1 MTREEFDRLV
11 RRVENGIA
19 QRPGALRLRVALL
32 AGIGYAGL
40 LAWLGVVVLIS
51 AGFFAVMFWA
61 DIEGKIACGLLG
73 TVILFAGGYA
83 ALRALLVR
91 VSKPEGLPV
100 TRAEAPELFSVL
112 DDLQA
117 RLHSAQFHQVLIEPV
132 CNAAVVQVPRL
143 GVFGWSR
150 NYLLLGLPLLDGLS
164 REEMRAVLAHEFTH
178 LSREHGRFSHWLYR
192 LRRSWQEIFKQL
204 SAPRVHGEISL
215 RPLISKYVDWFWPRF
230 NAHAFVLSRA
240 NEYEADAQS
249 ARLTSRASAAA
260 ALMRLNIVGRQL
272 EEKLWPDLFLLANEH
287 AEPPADVFGRL
298 RDSLRAGPGEADAAK
313 WLDEALHTT
322 STNSDTHPCL
332 TERLR
337 ALAALPPDQ
346 VAFDKTPPRESAAE
360 ALLGASLETIRAGVQ
375 KNWCQEMLPKW
386 RDRHGRATALKQR
399 LGSLAQA
406 VPATATDADGL
417 WDKAVALLDLEG
429 SPAAR
434 PLLQQIL
441 ALRPDHVQ
449 ARFHLGRLLL
459 DDAAPEGVAL
469 LERAMELEEQCVPQ
483 ACALLHDYYRRSGDA
498 GQLRELD
505 ARMDRHEKSR
515 AASQRERR
523 EVSVNDTFLAH
534 ELSETELQSVREMLA
549 AESEILRADLGR
561 KELRHFPRQRLFVLC
576 LYPRRPWH
584 RLANAETDRALI
596 NRLSARLQLPG
607 RVMVFVPTGSFRKLA
622 RKLAAV
628 SGAEIFRR
636 EKK

>member
-1 MTREEFDRLV
+1 MTREEFDSLV
-11 RRVENGIA
+11 RRVETGIA
-19 QRPGALRLRVALL
+19 QRPGALRMRVALL

-40 LAWLGVVVLIS
+40 LAWLGVVIFVS

-73 TVILFAGGYA
+73 TLVLFAGGYA

-117 RLHSAQFHQVLIEPV
+117 QLHSARFHQVLLEPV

-164 REEMRAVLAHEFTH
+164 REEMRAVLAHEFAH

-204 SAPRVHGEISL
+204 SAPRIAGEISI

-249 ARLTSRASAAA
+249 ARLTSRESAAA

-272 EEKLWPDLFLLANEH
+272 EEKLWPDLYLLANEH
-287 AEPPADVFGRL
+287 AEPPADVFCRL
-298 RDSLRAGPGEADAAK
+298 RDSIRTGPGGADASK
-313 WLDEALHTT
+313 WLDEALQMT

-337 ALAALPPDQ
+337 ALAALPPDKIG
-346 VAFDKTPPRESAAE
+346 FEKNPPRESAAE

-375 KNWCQEMLPKW
+375 KIWCQEMLPKW
-386 RDRHGRATALKQR
+386 RDRHGRATALKRR

-429 SPAAR
+429 SQAAR
-434 PLLQQIL
+434 PLLEQLL
-441 ALRPDHVQ
+441 ALRSDHVQ

-459 DDAAPEGVAL
+459 EDSSPEGVAL
-469 LERAMELEEQCVPQ
+469 LEQAMELDEQCVPQ
-483 ACALLHDYYRRSGDA
+483 ACGLLHDYYRRIGEA
-498 GQLRELD
+498 GRLRELD
-505 ARMDRHEKSR
+505 ARMDRHEKSLT
-515 AASQRERR
+515 ASHNERR
-523 EVSVNDTFLAH
+523 EVSVKDTFLAH
-534 ELSETELQSVREMLA
+534 ELSEAELQSVREMLA
-549 AESEILRADLGR
+549 AESDILRADLGR
-561 KELRHFPRQRLFVLC
+561 KELRHFPRQRLFALC

-584 RLANAETDRALI
+584 RLANQEADRALI
-596 NRLSARLQLPG
+596 NRLSAKLRLPG
-607 RVMVFVPTGSFRKLA
+607 RVMVFAPTGSFRTLA
-622 RKLAAV
+622 RKLAGV
-628 SGAEIFRR
+628 PGTEVFRR
-636 EKK
+636 EK